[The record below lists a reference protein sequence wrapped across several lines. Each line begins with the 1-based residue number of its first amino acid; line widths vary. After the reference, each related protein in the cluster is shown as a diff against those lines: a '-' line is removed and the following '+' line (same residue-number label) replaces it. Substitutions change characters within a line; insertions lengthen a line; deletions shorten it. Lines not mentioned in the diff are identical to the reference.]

1 MTTVLAPRLPDASGV
16 AQIGASVRSGIG
28 TLTEA
33 LEALSSGA
41 ERSPFAALTGRLGDL
56 KLAVSVDTGK
66 LTTEL
71 PDTLSTLS
79 AALPPSALDYA
90 RSIEADFDEARR
102 LLADSAVAR
111 AVADGQSLQEVALAA
126 VQDALA
132 EFDSRRA
139 ELLQGLL
146 PEGELEEV
154 KDLLT
159 ALDQLASDYAAHRA
173 ELLPFLSR
181 YLVGQSPELLA
192 PVLGHV
198 EQALAPLQVW
208 RAEAVEALIGA
219 PARALTEA
227 QRDLL
232 TELSTFAP
240 ASEAAFDALD
250 ANVDAVRAALP
261 PLCTA
266 LAQLYTQVDTALRSQ
281 ALDEV
286 LDAYVT
292 LLDAIDLDAVPVP
305 ADAVQALAEVLETLL
320 SRLEAQF
327 TPADVAAK
335 IQALAAALH
344 TLFEESPLGQVRGA
358 IRDFLSQIVAGIEA
372 IPTDKISGT
381 VQQVLQQVGD
391 QIDRL
396 DLAQAADQI
405 EAAFEAVE
413 TFVRD
418 HLNEALGEQLGNA
431 LQGLLD
437 NLDALPI
444 ATLVDNVEQLIAQLE
459 QAIAELTA
467 ALDEA
472 MAQLSELAAR
482 LDELT
487 FKPVGDAVVAEI
499 DELRAKLAAINPNA
513 LSEVEKVALQGALAV
528 VRAVDLEGIVQR
540 EVKQGFGSARDT
552 ALAGLEEVTAVLEGV
567 REHFEQFSP
576 QRLVQDLVAILGGAR
591 QTVDALEGRAIM
603 RPFYGQIDQL
613 AGLLGQAHPG
623 ALLEPLQQPYQTVLG
638 AVEQLRPDRLV
649 EPLTSIYARID
660 QLIDK
665 VDVVP
670 LLEELE
676 RREKALLGDVRQAIV
691 QGLEA
696 VQLPPPLDGFYA
708 QVRPVLQGMTEAL
721 LADPSVELRRLGLDL
736 STRFKPSDLFVP
748 LDQLHARLM
757 ELVGAVPAADL
768 EAAFNTLRT
777 GLGVG
782 LDTLDP
788 RRLTAALSAGRGE
801 LAALSPRVQLSGVL
815 QTPAL
820 QASFELRVAGAP
832 AHLQARVAGSRT
844 RLAALVARVEGDGS
858 LVTPLLHAHDTLDA
872 ALGRRLAALDTAS
885 AQASYGRLDSKLRR
899 LLPDFLFSPQ
909 PLTHADILSALLA
922 LRPSAQA
929 DALDAQFARFQA
941 RVKTMQEQLDPAFAG
956 FFNALREP
964 LQMLSPLAIRDDVA
978 DVYTALRS
986 QVRVI
991 DPEALAADLHQR
1003 VYDPVHTALAAVDPE
1018 KLGERLQAAYDT
1030 ALAAVTDNLKALLDR
1045 VASAL
1050 DTQLQR
1056 LREAV
1061 GAVVSAIEAAL
1072 QQAAQVFDGL
1082 LERLEHLV
1090 LVEVL
1095 ERLKRLVRTL
1105 GLSFEQEV
1113 DRVVSAFERM
1123 LSAIPLG
1130 GGAETVEVSP

>member
-154 KDLLT
+154 KDLLA
-159 ALDQLASDYAAHRA
+159 ALDQLAGDYAAHRA

-181 YLVGQSPELLA
+181 YLVGQGPELLA

-261 PLCTA
+261 PLCTE

-381 VQQVLQQVGD
+381 VQQVGD

-413 TFVRD
+413 TFIRD
-418 HLNEALGEQLGNA
+418 HLNEALGEQLGDA

-437 NLDALPI
+437 NLEALPI

-540 EVKQGFGSARDT
+540 EVKQGFGSARDA

-603 RPFYGQIDQL
+603 RPFYSQIDQL

-638 AVEQLRPDRLV
+638 AVEQLRPDRDRK
-649 EPLTSIYARID
+649 S
-660 QLIDK
+660 
-665 VDVVP
+665 VV
-670 LLEELE
+670 
-676 RREKALLGDVRQAIV
+676 
-691 QGLEA
+691 
-696 VQLPPPLDGFYA
+696 
-708 QVRPVLQGMTEAL
+708 
-721 LADPSVELRRLGLDL
+721 
-736 STRFKPSDLFVP
+736 
-748 LDQLHARLM
+748 
-757 ELVGAVPAADL
+757 
-768 EAAFNTLRT
+768 
-777 GLGVG
+777 
-782 LDTLDP
+782 
-788 RRLTAALSAGRGE
+788 
-801 LAALSPRVQLSGVL
+801 
-815 QTPAL
+815 
-820 QASFELRVAGAP
+820 
-832 AHLQARVAGSRT
+832 
-844 RLAALVARVEGDGS
+844 
-858 LVTPLLHAHDTLDA
+858 
-872 ALGRRLAALDTAS
+872 
-885 AQASYGRLDSKLRR
+885 
-899 LLPDFLFSPQ
+899 
-909 PLTHADILSALLA
+909 
-922 LRPSAQA
+922 
-929 DALDAQFARFQA
+929 
-941 RVKTMQEQLDPAFAG
+941 
-956 FFNALREP
+956 
-964 LQMLSPLAIRDDVA
+964 
-978 DVYTALRS
+978 
-986 QVRVI
+986 
-991 DPEALAADLHQR
+991 
-1003 VYDPVHTALAAVDPE
+1003 
-1018 KLGERLQAAYDT
+1018 
-1030 ALAAVTDNLKALLDR
+1030 
-1045 VASAL
+1045 
-1050 DTQLQR
+1050 
-1056 LREAV
+1056 
-1061 GAVVSAIEAAL
+1061 
-1072 QQAAQVFDGL
+1072 
-1082 LERLEHLV
+1082 
-1090 LVEVL
+1090 
-1095 ERLKRLVRTL
+1095 
-1105 GLSFEQEV
+1105 
-1113 DRVVSAFERM
+1113 
-1123 LSAIPLG
+1123 
-1130 GGAETVEVSP
+1130 